1 MSSSDP
7 RATAMKYLEDHK
19 VIPLFELL
27 GAKMVVMKP
36 NDPNAFL
43 IAELQKIKDLKSKNL
58 PVTLFSESDLDILF
72 SIFDITGRGY
82 VTRDQLSKAF
92 DAIGAKATPLTLPMT
107 NTIDKGTFVRILLAE
122 ANKRAL

>member
-7 RATAMKYLEDHK
+7 RVVAMKYLEEHK
-19 VIPLFELL
+19 VIALFELL

-36 NDPNAFL
+36 SDPNAFL
-43 IAELQKIKDLKSKNL
+43 ITELQKIKELKSKNL

-72 SIFDITGRGY
+72 SIFDITGRGF